1 MNSAEESE
9 ERCRRILMDDPE
21 NGAALR
27 ELGGLLAA
35 RGQSLQSIGDLD
47 AAAECYEEAVA
58 LDPSQA
64 PAHNNLGNIY
74 LALGRPNEAAACF
87 RSAIAADAALAEA
100 HLNLGALLHRSGELG
115 EAVECYRAALALRPG
130 LAEASLNLG
139 HLLEERGDAAAAR
152 DCYEAAVAARPD
164 MAEAHFNLALRLLQ
178 AGDFRRGWEEY
189 EWRFRLPELAPFW
202 PHANRPRW
210 EGADL
215 RGKTILLYAEQGF
228 GDALQFVRY
237 VPLVAARGGKVILS
251 CSPRLMALFATVAGV
266 TAVHNAE
273 TPAPEFDLCCPLLSL
288 PRIFGTTLETVPAAT
303 PYLHPPGDAAAR
315 WRARLALEGAGL
327 KVGLFWS
334 TESKNRMTPL
344 RSLELRQLAPL
355 ARSGGVR
362 FYSLQRGA
370 AAAQPRPQG
379 MALVDLSQE
388 LADFADDAALIASLD
403 LVITINTATAHLAG
417 ALGRPVWTLI
427 HFPPDWR
434 WLEGRTDS
442 PWYPSMRL
450 FQRGRTETWETVLER
465 VGDALQELESG
476 PRPKKVSF

>member
-1 MNSAEESE
+1 
-9 ERCRRILMDDPE
+9 MDDPE

-35 RGQSLQSIGDLD
+35 RGQSLQGRGELG

-74 LALGRPNEAAACF
+74 LALGRPNEAASSF
-87 RSAIAADAALAEA
+87 RSAIAADAGLAEA
-100 HLNLGALLHRSGELG
+100 HANLGIVLHRSGELS
-115 EAVECYRAALALRPG
+115 EAEECYRATLALRPG

-139 HLLEERGDAAAAR
+139 HLLEERGDTAAAR

-210 EGADL
+210 DGADL

-237 VPLVAARGGKVILS
+237 VPLVAARGGKVVLS
-251 CSPRLMALFATVAGV
+251 CSPKLMALFATVAGV
-266 TAVHNAE
+266 TAVHNSE
-273 TPAPEFDLCCPLLSL
+273 TPLPEFDLCCSLLSL
-288 PRIFGTTLETVPAAT
+288 PRIFGTTLDTIPAAT
-303 PYLHPPGDAAAR
+303 PYLHPPGDAARR
-315 WRARLALEGAGL
+315 WRARLAAEGPGL

-334 TESKNRMTPL
+334 TESRNRMTPL
-344 RSLELRQLAPL
+344 RSLELGQLAPL
-355 ARSGGVR
+355 ARPPGIR
-362 FYSLQRGA
+362 FYSLQRGP
-370 AAAQPRPQG
+370 AAAQARPRG
-379 MALVDLSQE
+379 MTLVDLSSD
-388 LADFADDAALIASLD
+388 LVDFADDAGLLAQLD
-403 LVITINTATAHLAG
+403 LVVTINTATAHLAG
-417 ALGRPVWTLI
+417 ALGRPVWTLV
-427 HFPPDWR
+427 HYPPDWR
-434 WLEGRTDS
+434 WLEGRMDS
-442 PWYPSMRL
+442 PWYPTMRL
-450 FQRGRTETWETVLER
+450 FQRGRTEAWDAVLER
-465 VGDALQELESG
+465 VGDALDDLEI
-476 PRPKKVSF
+476 PPTIKPE